1 MRIWTI
7 VAIFLLCY
15 CHIFVGGQ
23 LPTSLKGL
31 ADKTFQQNDNNNNNQ
46 LLPSSFRHERDDGN
60 QSIFQQSFVFIDEG
74 GTRRLDTTQVNFFCF
89 FFHIFELFIS

>member
-1 MRIWTI
+1 M
-7 VAIFLLCY
+7 AIFILCY

-23 LPTSLKGL
+23 LHTSSKGIG
-31 ADKTFQQNDNNNNNQ
+31 DQNDNNNNIQ

-74 GTRRLDTTQVNFFCF
+74 GTRRLDTT
-89 FFHIFELFIS
+89 